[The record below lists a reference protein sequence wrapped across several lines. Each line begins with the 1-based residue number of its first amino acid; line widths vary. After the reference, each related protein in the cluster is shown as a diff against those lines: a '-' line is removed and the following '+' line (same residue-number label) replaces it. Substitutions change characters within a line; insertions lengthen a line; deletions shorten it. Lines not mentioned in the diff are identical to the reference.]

1 MTINRPT
8 LGGAFSGSPAPDRG
22 AGLGDLLPPPKKP
35 AEKKPDAESA
45 NKPTKTAAPNPRK
58 TPVRNV
64 ADAAEG
70 DAVSNV
76 GVYLEPEVLD
86 AVKKQRRA
94 GRAPGETDR
103 QYDEILVDA
112 LGRVSLEELSAKFR
126 IPLESDTNSLLPPRK
141 RRPQGISGVQIQ
153 PRLSR
158 SQKETLDD
166 LIQQTGAPSRSALI
180 SAAFRLAYL
189 ND

>member
-8 LGGAFSGSPAPDRG
+8 LGGAFSGASTPDRG
-22 AGLGDLLPPPKKP
+22 AGLSDLLPPPKKP
-35 AEKKPDAESA
+35 AEKKPEAESVD
-45 NKPTKTAAPNPRK
+45 KPTQLSTPKSRKATVRAA
-58 TPVRNV
+58 
-64 ADAAEG
+64 ADVAEG

-94 GRAPGETDR
+94 GRAPGESDR

-112 LGRVSLEELSAKFR
+112 LGKVSLEELSAQFAV
-126 IPLESDTNSLLPPRK
+126 PLRETNSLLQPRK

-166 LIQQTGAPSRSALI
+166 LIRQTGAPSRSALI
-180 SAAFRLAYL
+180 SAAFRLAYMAK
-189 ND
+189 